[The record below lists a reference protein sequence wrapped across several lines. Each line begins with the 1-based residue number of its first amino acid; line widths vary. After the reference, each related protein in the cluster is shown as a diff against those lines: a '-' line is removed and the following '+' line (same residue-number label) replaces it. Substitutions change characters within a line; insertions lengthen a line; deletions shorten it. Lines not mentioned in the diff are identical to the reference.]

1 MNHPFWDTP
10 MTISIPIQKY
20 SPLLRHSNVEEILE
34 MREQVAKAGEI
45 DQWLFSISFAVNGV
59 SWLYIFWVS
68 DGIEFHVD
76 SQLIVLFAS

>member
-1 MNHPFWDTP
+1 
-10 MTISIPIQKY
+10 
-20 SPLLRHSNVEEILE
+20 

-59 SWLYIFWVS
+59 SWRYIFWVS